1 MVRCNESIRTRNIS
15 EIWRDV
21 VAWCVRK
28 GIQNWLSGFAFFIMI
43 ILGVITIVVSCKG
56 GNQLDAILKSW
67 EYLTGAIL
75 APISEFVAFLLGCA
89 SKTQCDRA
97 MNENRDLKS
106 RLSKVELIEQNMESI
121 FGVWLNLIL
130 VEVKFEGDCRASF
143 YVWDDKGSVGSEFVY
158 LARESNDPKLRR
170 KGRERFPGNQGVI
183 SEAWHNKEGAA
194 SYFASKNVK
203 TEEDVVNDMV
213 DKYRF
218 DMAAA
223 NSLTMKSKVILGH
236 VIVGRYGKV
245 GVVIV
250 ESLHGVKQKEK
261 RDLYKRR
268 CADVVKKVTPHIT
281 RLFEIYSNSM
291 FKQEDPIEE
300 LQCEK

>member
-1 MVRCNESIRTRNIS
+1 MAGCNESIMTRDIS
-15 EIWRDV
+15 EIRRDI

-28 GIQNWLSGFAFFIMI
+28 GIQNWVSGFSFVIMI
-43 ILGVITIVVSCKG
+43 ILGIITIYVSCSNENKLDETLKG
-56 GNQLDAILKSW
+56 WK
-67 EYLTGAIL
+67 YLSL
-75 APISEFVAFLLGCA
+75 ALLVPISQFINWLLGLA
-89 SKTQCDRA
+89 SKTQLDRTLD
-97 MNENRDLKS
+97 ENRSLKR

-130 VEVKFEGDCRASF
+130 GEVKLEGDCRASF

-158 LARESNDPKLRR
+158 LARESKDPRLKK
-170 KGRERFPGNQGVI
+170 KGRERFPGDQGVI

-194 SYFASKNVK
+194 SYFASMNVK
-203 TEEDVVNDMV
+203 SDADVVNDMV
-213 DKYRF
+213 DKYCFTRES
-218 DMAAA
+218 A

-236 VIVGRYGKV
+236 VIVSQHGKV

-250 ESLHGVKQKEK
+250 ESLLGIKKKDKRELCQK
-261 RDLYKRR
+261 R

-300 LQCEK
+300 LQ